1 MDTGIGGHKLMN
13 LGKIVDLKLKDIN
26 YKVHVL
32 PANTDV
38 YRGDTPAYQATL
50 EGTGTSGTPTKNST
64 PEKDAELGK
73 DNNFFTLFPT
83 EAEIYGVALRFT
95 TQSDLNLIDI
105 NDTDNRKL
113 LAAIPSIN
121 KILGLSYEVDKRD
134 SIAEN
139 DDKFAAQLCD
149 MGFDG
154 YFAEPVES
162 KGVRP
167 PLPSELVICGKN
179 SVEYKDVHTNDQKTI
194 TKLVDK
200 HDSRMAGVIKKP
212 VERSSPPSKKRRD
225 TPNDK
230 KRFSVSP
237 IKMSSMGSMFGDD
250 SDSDSDEKKGGRRGK
265 SKRRTIKKKRNKRK
279 SKRRR
284 TIRRVRK

>member
-13 LGKIVDLKLKDIN
+13 LGKLVDLKLKGIN

-64 PEKDAELGK
+64 SERDAELGK

-95 TQSDLNLIDI
+95 TQNDLNLIDI

-113 LAAIPSIN
+113 LTAIPSIN
-121 KILGLSYEVDKRD
+121 KILDLSYEVDKRD

-154 YFAEPVES
+154 YFSEPVES

-212 VERSSPPSKKRRD
+212 VERSSPPSKTPPSKKRRGA
-225 TPNDK
+225 PYGN
-230 KRFSVSP
+230 SVSP
-237 IKMSSMGSMFGDD
+237 IKMGSMFGDG
-250 SDSDSDEKKGGRRGK
+250 SDSDSDEKNGGRKGK
-265 SKRRTIKKKRNKRK
+265 SKRRTVKKKRNKRK
-279 SKRRR
+279 SKRER
-284 TIRRVRK
+284 TKRRVRK